1 MTGVGHL
8 SHITM
13 TLRMRRNCLLSA
25 HSPHHISQMVGD
37 KDIIDIKAQ
46 TMGLRMM
53 MILEEC
59 DTTKIEGELDIAAQ
73 TQGLR
78 MTGMMMMMGIIA
90 KVIVQDQLPIKLVIP
105 R

>member
-1 MTGVGHL
+1 
-8 SHITM
+8 
-13 TLRMRRNCLLSA
+13 
-25 HSPHHISQMVGD
+25 MVGD

-53 MILEEC
+53 MTLEEC
-59 DTTKIEGELDIAAQ
+59 NTTEIEGELDIAAQ
-73 TQGLR
+73 TKGLR